1 MVVKGLA
8 LDLGDDFAKQVAE
21 EVAAILIVTDRGE
34 ALLTVPEAA
43 EYLRCKPK
51 RIYDLCSQGR
61 LPFEKDGSR
70 TLVRRRSI
78 DAYLRE
84 AGR

>member
-1 MVVKGLA
+1 MVVKGLT
-8 LDLGDDFAKQVAE
+8 LNLGDDFAKQIAD

-34 ALLTVPEAA
+34 ALLTVAEAA
-43 EYLRCKPK
+43 EYLRCKRK

-70 TLVRRRSI
+70 TLIRRKSI

-84 AGR
+84 ASQ

>member
-1 MVVKGLA
+1 MRVNDVSLE
-8 LDLGDDFAKQVAE
+8 LGEDFVERVANRVAE
-21 EVAAILIVTDRGE
+21 ILIVTDRGE
-34 ALLTVPEAA
+34 TLMTVAEAA

-51 RIYDLCSQGR
+51 RIYDLCSQRR

-70 TLVRRRSI
+70 TLIRRRSI

-84 AGR
+84 AAL

>member
-1 MVVKGLA
+1 MKIEGA
-8 LDLGDDFAKQVAE
+8 TLDLGDGFVLQVAN
-21 EVAAILIVTDRGE
+21 EVAALLVVTDRGE
-34 ALLTVPEAA
+34 ALMTVTDAA

-70 TLVRRRSI
+70 TLIRRRSI

-84 AGR
+84 TA

>member
-1 MVVKGLA
+1 MVVRGLT
-8 LDLGDDFAKQVAE
+8 LDLGSDFAKLVAE
-21 EVAAILIVTDRGE
+21 EVAAQLIVTDRGE
-34 ALLTVPEAA
+34 ALLSVAEAA

-70 TLVRRRSI
+70 TLIRRRSI

-84 AGR
+84 AQR

>member
-1 MVVKGLA
+1 MIVEGVT
-8 LDLGDDFAKQVAE
+8 LDLGEDFAKRVAE
-21 EVAAILIVTDRGE
+21 EVAALLVVTDRGE
-34 ALLTVPEAA
+34 ALMTVAEAA

-70 TLVRRRSI
+70 TLIRRRSI

-84 AGR
+84 AQR